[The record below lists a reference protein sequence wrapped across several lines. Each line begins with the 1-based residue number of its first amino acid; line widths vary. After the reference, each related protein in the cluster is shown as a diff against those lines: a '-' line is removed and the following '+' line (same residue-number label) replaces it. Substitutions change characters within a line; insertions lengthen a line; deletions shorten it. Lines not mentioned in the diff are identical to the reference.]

1 MRDVTDMKY
10 ILSLLFLLGF
20 ILSCSAGDK
29 DLPSI
34 DVNQLQ
40 AKLQAD
46 SNLVL
51 LDVRTEG
58 EFNGS
63 QGRLDGAILIP
74 IGELESRISE
84 LQPYKDKEIVVYCRS
99 GNRSRAGT
107 RLLLDNGYNAVNL
120 LGGILAWNKLHDR

>member
-1 MRDVTDMKY
+1 MRDDMDMKY
-10 ILSLLFLLGF
+10 IFSLLFLLGF
-20 ILSCSAGDK
+20 ILSCSAGDN

-58 EFNGS
+58 EFNGP

-84 LQPYKDKEIVVYCRS
+84 MEPYKDKEIIVYCRS

-120 LGGILAWNKLHDR
+120 LGGILAWNKLQDR